1 MPFSFL
7 NTVMSWFLKKRIHQI
22 ELFMKYPIEVQNET
36 LINLLNTAKKTEFG
50 KKYDF
55 QSITNYKTF
64 CERIPITNYEGFYPY
79 IERSIKGEQN
89 IFWSEPIKWFAQS
102 SGTTNSISKY
112 IPVSNDTLEKCHFQA
127 GKDALCLYINN
138 NENSNLFS
146 GKSLRLGGS
155 KKLYENNNHFFGDLS
170 AILIDNLPIWAEM
183 ISTPNNEI
191 SLMEKWDEKIEA
203 IINNTVNENVTSL
216 AGVPSWMLTLLNNV
230 LVETKKTNISQVWN
244 NLEVYFHGGVNFSP
258 YKQEFKRILPNNM
271 KFYETY
277 NASEGFFAL
286 QDSNNSNELLL
297 MLDYGIYYEFIE
309 MDSSQ
314 ILNQKVVNLSQVKKN
329 INYAMIISTNSGLWR
344 YKIGDTIKFT
354 SIKPFR
360 IKITGRTKNFI
371 NAFGEELIIENAEK
385 ALEKTLLQYK
395 LNIVEYTVA
404 PFFMNKENSGFHQWL
419 IEFKKPPKD
428 LMKFKKD
435 LDINIQNTNS
445 DYKSKRFKDITMSE
459 IEIIIARKNQFYDW
473 LKAKKKLGG
482 QNKVPRLSNDRKLM
496 DELLKLN

>member
-1 MPFSFL
+1 
-7 NTVMSWFLKKRIHQI
+7 
-22 ELFMKYPIEVQNET
+22 
-36 LINLLNTAKKTEFG
+36 
-50 KKYDF
+50 
-55 QSITNYKTF
+55 
-64 CERIPITNYEGFYPY
+64 
-79 IERSIKGEQN
+79 
-89 IFWSEPIKWFAQS
+89 
-102 SGTTNSISKY
+102 
-112 IPVSNDTLEKCHFQA
+112 
-127 GKDALCLYINN
+127 
-138 NENSNLFS
+138 
-146 GKSLRLGGS
+146 
-155 KKLYENNNHFFGDLS
+155 
-170 AILIDNLPIWAEM
+170 
-183 ISTPNNEI
+183 
-191 SLMEKWDEKIEA
+191 
-203 IINNTVNENVTSL
+203 
-216 AGVPSWMLTLLNNV
+216 
-230 LVETKKTNISQVWN
+230 
-244 NLEVYFHGGVNFSP
+244 
-258 YKQEFKRILPNNM
+258 
-271 KFYETY
+271 
-277 NASEGFFAL
+277 
-286 QDSNNSNELLL
+286 
-297 MLDYGIYYEFIE
+297 

>member
-7 NTVMSWFLKKRIHQI
+7 NTVVSWFLKKRIHQI

-36 LINLLNTAKKTEFG
+36 LRNLLFSAKETEFG

-55 QSITNYKTF
+55 KSINSYEVF
-64 CERIPITNYEGFYPY
+64 SNRVPVTNYEQFYPL

-102 SGTTNSISKY
+102 SGTTNSVSKY
-112 IPVSNDTLEKCHFQA
+112 IPVSSETLEKCHFQA

-138 NENSNLFS
+138 NINSNLFS

-155 KKLYENNNHFFGDLS
+155 KKLYENNNHIFGDLS

-191 SLMEKWDEKIEA
+191 SLMDKWDEKIEA
-203 IINNTVNENVTSL
+203 IIKNTVNENVTSL

-230 LVETKKTNISQVWN
+230 LVQTKKTNISEVWS

-258 YKQEFKRILPNNM
+258 YKQEFKNILSNNTH
-271 KFYETY
+271 FYETY

-286 QDSNNSNELLL
+286 QDSNDSNELLL
-297 MLDYGIYYEFIE
+297 MLDYGIYYEFME
-309 MDSSQ
+309 MDNST
-314 ILNQKVVNLSQVKKN
+314 ILDQKTINLSLVRKGV
-329 INYAMIISTNSGLWR
+329 NYAMIISTSSGLWR

-354 SIKPFR
+354 NLNPFR
-360 IKITGRTKNFI
+360 IQISGRTKNFI

-385 ALEKTLLQYK
+385 ALEKTLLDYK
-395 LNIVEYTVA
+395 SNVVEYTVA
-404 PFFMNKENSGFHQWL
+404 PFFMNNKKSGYHQWI
-419 IEFKKPPKD
+419 IEFKIPPKN
-428 LMKFKKD
+428 LKEFKKD
-435 LDINIQNTNS
+435 LDMNLQNTNS
-445 DYKSKRFKDITMSE
+445 DYKSKRFKDIAMSE
-459 IEIIIARKNQFYDW
+459 VEIIIARKNLFYDW

-482 QNKVPRLSNDRKLM
+482 QNKVPRLCNDRKLVE
-496 DELLKLN
+496 ELLKLI